1 MKEKSHKTSIVLLL
15 ICTILFTLFEPFGM
29 TNIYASVNRS
39 ISSDSDKTA
48 KIDGD
53 GNLKFSVKA
62 VGASSG
68 TRWKTVGLYVT
79 SDPTG
84 RNGKESTKAKD
95 CVFFDKL
102 PKGCSKTDI
111 TVGKTVTTT
120 FTISKEV
127 FNSMCDKAGVNLK
140 TLQKN
145 GGKVYIQGVLQGYSI
160 SKGGS
165 KRNVTER
172 CYTYKQMSNTRNT
185 RRVNGSTWYGIGWPA
200 VTKAGGHGMILRLST
215 RRSKHRLLSIITK
228 VMRANGNWFYLS
240 QTQMM
245 EKLKRTLPQE
255 T

>member
-15 ICTILFTLFEPFGM
+15 LCTILFTLFEPFGM

-172 CYTYKQMSNTRNT
+172 CYTYKQM
-185 RRVNGSTWYGIGWPA
+185 
-200 VTKAGGHGMILRLST
+200 
-215 RRSKHRLLSIITK
+215 
-228 VMRANGNWFYLS
+228 
-240 QTQMM
+240 
-245 EKLKRTLPQE
+245 
-255 T
+255 